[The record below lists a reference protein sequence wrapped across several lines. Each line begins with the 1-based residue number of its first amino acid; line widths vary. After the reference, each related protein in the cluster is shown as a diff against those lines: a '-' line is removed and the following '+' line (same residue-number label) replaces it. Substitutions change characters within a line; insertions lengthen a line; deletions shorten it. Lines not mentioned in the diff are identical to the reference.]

1 MKTFKQEFGAIVFAL
16 LQVLLGILL
25 LVDPI
30 GFTSGIIVAFGTVL
44 LIMGTVCIVKY
55 FRTDA
60 AEAAKSQTM
69 LKGLIALL
77 AGWFCAFKSYWFVAT
92 FPVLSIL
99 YGVAVLV
106 TGLGKVQWMFDML
119 RAKKKKWFLA
129 AISAVLSIVCAVVI
143 LSNPFATTAVLWTFT
158 GISLIVDAV
167 FDIVAIFISGNDRD
181 GKEETAA

>member
-1 MKTFKQEFGAIVFAL
+1 MKTIKQELGVILFSL

-30 GFTSGIIVAFGTVL
+30 GFTSGIIIAFGIVM
-44 LIMGTVCIVKY
+44 LIIGTVSIVKY

-60 AEAAKSQTM
+60 AEASKSQTM

-77 AGWFCAFKSYWFVAT
+77 AGWFCTFKSYWFVAT

-99 YGVAVLV
+99 YGIVVLV
-106 TGLGKVQWMFDML
+106 TGLGKVQWMFDMI

-129 AISAVLSIVCAVVI
+129 AISAALSIVCAIVI
-143 LSNPFATTAVLWTFT
+143 ISDPFATTAVLWTFT

-167 FDIVAIFISGNDRD
+167 FDIIAVFVNDKDR
-181 GKEETAA
+181 G